1 MRKISQ
7 GDKFAP
13 VPKQDPGANRE
24 IGEGYRL
31 VALGLTF
38 AGGIILFAL
47 VGLWLD
53 QRLGWTPALTI
64 TGTLLG
70 AVLSFLNIY
79 WKLNALEQ
87 KRREER
93 EREREGRRP

>member
-1 MRKISQ
+1 M
-7 GDKFAP
+7 
-13 VPKQDPGANRE
+13 PKQDPGANRE

-93 EREREGRRP
+93 ERQERRP